1 MIVGFFIG
9 YFIGGIVGIFIYS
22 TIVIASRCDD
32 ENS

>member
-9 YFIGGIVGIFIYS
+9 YFTGAIFGIFIYS
-22 TIVIASRCDD
+22 AIVIASRCDD